1 MPISRGDKIRH
12 FWSRFTLRDLAP
24 FLAAVFCTFTI
35 FGFMR
40 DVQALGRLAPA
51 YVAYIAVTSGLIAM
65 SYVLAFRAAPWRWLP
80 VVVIAQVLAEA
91 LGRRWLGHEGPP
103 LAAGD
108 LIHRI
113 QIDTSL
119 TMVAIFAGYMGFV
132 NFIARQGLGRL
143 RLDTEIGLAR
153 QIHEG
158 LVPRLALEECGF
170 EVVGASY
177 AASEVGGDLVDA
189 VPVAGRLTCYVADV
203 SGHGVPAG
211 TLMAGVKSAARMRL
225 LRSGS
230 GADLLTDLN
239 RVLYVIKRPN
249 MFATAAVVSIDGA
262 GVRYALA
269 GHLPILHWG
278 RAGRRIVRH
287 GEGHLALGI
296 FEDVIYNERA
306 IEVGPGDVL
315 AIVTDGLTEVADKD
329 DVELGLEGIEGALA
343 AHAEEPLPDLAAAL
357 LAGVRAHG
365 PQRDD
370 QTLLVMRRLP

>member
-1 MPISRGDKIRH
+1 MARGDKIRR

-40 DVQALGRLAPA
+40 DVQSAGRLAPV
-51 YVAYIAVTSGLIAM
+51 YVAYIAVTSGVIAT
-65 SYVLAFRAAPWRWLP
+65 SYVLAFRAGPVRWLP
-80 VVVIAQVLAEA
+80 AVVIAQILAEA
-91 LGRRWLGHEGPP
+91 LGRRWLGREGPP
-103 LAAGD
+103 LAPGD
-108 LIHRI
+108 LIGRL
-113 QIDTSL
+113 QLDTTL

-132 NFIARQGLGRL
+132 NFIAREGLGRL

-158 LVPRLALEECGF
+158 LVPRLALNECGF

-189 VPVAGRLTCYVADV
+189 VPVDGRLTCYVADV

-249 MFATAAVVSIDGA
+249 MFATAAVVSLDVS
-262 GVRYALA
+262 GVRYGLA
-269 GHLPILHWG
+269 GHLPILHW
-278 RAGRRIVRH
+278 RKADRRMVRH

-296 FEDVIYNERA
+296 FEDVLYDERA

-329 DVELGLEGIEGALA
+329 DVELGLGGIEAALA
-343 AHAEEPLPDLAAAL
+343 AHADEPLPDLAAAL
-357 LAGVRAHG
+357 LARVRAYG
-365 PQRDD
+365 PQQDD
-370 QTLLVMRRLP
+370 QTLLVMRRVA